1 MRTSNKVIVLSKIKY
16 RDNDL
21 IVKCYTKKRGVVSY
35 LVKSAYKKKN
45 TIAYFQLLSQ
55 LSVEENYK
63 TNQSLHYLSE
73 IKLNNSY
80 NTLHSN
86 VLKSSVVLFLAEV
99 LSIIL
104 NEEEENQALYNYL
117 ETALLWLDNET
128 HFANFHI
135 LFLLKLTQY
144 LGFYPE
150 QPKNTLLTFN
160 LESGLFERDI
170 HKYSLSTSN
179 NAVLKQLLGMK
190 FDALNTLKL
199 NAKQRQLFLNDLLT
213 YFELHLGNFRKP
225 KSLLVLNQV
234 FN

>member
-1 MRTSNKVIVLSKIKY
+1 MRNSNKAIVLSKIKY

-21 IVKCYTKKRGVVSY
+21 IVKCYTENRGVVSY
-35 LVKSAYKKKN
+35 LVKGAYNKKN

-55 LSVEENYK
+55 LNIEENYRN
-63 TNQSLHYLSE
+63 NQTLHYISE
-73 IKLNNSY
+73 VKLYATYS
-80 NTLHSN
+80 TLHSN

-104 NEEEENQALYNYL
+104 KEEEENQALYKFI
-117 ETALLWLDNET
+117 ETALQWFDNENQ
-128 HFANFHI
+128 FANFHI
-135 LFLLKLTQY
+135 LFLLKITKH

-150 QPKNTLLTFN
+150 QSKDNTSVFN
-160 LESGLFERDI
+160 LETGLFENEI
-170 HKYSLSTSN
+170 SKYSMSDTN
-179 NAVLKQLLGMK
+179 NDVLKQLLGMK
-190 FDALNTLKL
+190 FDDLNALKL
-199 NAKQRQLFLNDLLT
+199 NAKQRQSFLNNLLL

>member
-1 MRTSNKVIVLSKIKY
+1 MRTSNKAIVLSKIKY

-21 IVKCYTKKRGVVSY
+21 IVKCYTENRGVVSY
-35 LVKSAYKKKN
+35 LIKSAYKKKN

-55 LSVEENYK
+55 LAVEENYK
-63 TNQSLHYLSE
+63 ANQSLHYLSE
-73 IKLNNSY
+73 IKLDHTY
-80 NTLHSN
+80 NTLHAN

-104 NEEEENQALYNYL
+104 NEEEENKELYNYI

-128 HFANFHI
+128 YFANFHI

-150 QPKNTLLTFN
+150 QPKSNLSTFN
-160 LESGLFERDI
+160 MESGLFEQDI
-170 HKYSLSTSN
+170 QRYSVSQSN
-179 NAVLKQLLGMK
+179 NEVLKHLLGMK
-190 FDALNTLKL
+190 FDALNSLKL
-199 NAKQRQLFLNDLLT
+199 SAKQRQSFLNDLLT